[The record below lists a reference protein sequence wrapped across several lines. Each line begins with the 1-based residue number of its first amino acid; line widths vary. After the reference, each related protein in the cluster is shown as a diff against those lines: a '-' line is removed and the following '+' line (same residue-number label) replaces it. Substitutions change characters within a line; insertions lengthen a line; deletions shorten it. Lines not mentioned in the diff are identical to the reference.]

1 MLAPR
6 TTCGFRDPERL
17 EAIGRRT
24 GVLGLALRELEEVRE
39 LGGICLGE
47 AHLERRVRRRSERR
61 GGGPRPPP
69 PRGRGG
75 PPPRRGPCRRG
86 LPVGGVSSPLVPGG
100 RRYTPPGPR
109 RGRAPPARRAP
120 WRWASHRTSAG
131 PGRSRAS

>member
-69 PRGRGG
+69 PPGGGGSPPRAGPCPRGPRGG
-75 PPPRRGPCRRG
+75 GGAPPRVARGPPQHRA
-86 LPVGGVSSPLVPGG
+86 G
-100 RRYTPPGPR
+100 RR
-109 RGRAPPARRAP
+109 
-120 WRWASHRTSAG
+120 
-131 PGRSRAS
+131 

>member
-61 GGGPRPPP
+61 GGRPPP
-69 PRGRGG
+69 TPPPAGGG
-75 PPPRRGPCRRG
+75 PPPR
-86 LPVGGVSSPLVPGG
+86 
-100 RRYTPPGPR
+100 PGPWR
-109 RGRAPPARRAP
+109 PGLRGGGGAPPPVAGGPPPAP
-120 WRWASHRTSAG
+120 AG
-131 PGRSRAS
+131 